1 MTRWL
6 RKSFVRDTID
16 KSIDRIRAQKASVD
30 EKMDQARLPHNEEAR
45 AIVRYQV
52 LEQIDRHCNGL
63 LSERDYWCA
72 GWFPWVAVPFD
83 VWRNWHQSGQLG
95 IVYAP
100 PSLIGGLDP
109 FLIPSSR
116 DYTNL
121 PS

>member
-6 RKSFVRDTID
+6 RKSFVRDAID
-16 KSIDRIRAQKASVD
+16 KSINRIRAQKEAID
-30 EKMDQARLPHNEEAR
+30 EKMNQAHLPHNEETRTA
-45 AIVRYQV
+45 VRRQV
-52 LEQIDRHCNGL
+52 LEQIDRFCDSL
-63 LSERDYWCA
+63 TYERDYWCT

-100 PSLIGGLDP
+100 TNLIGSLDP
-109 FLIPSSR
+109 SSSR
-116 DYTNL
+116 DFTNL